1 SIRVFDERHRF
12 AGIDAA
18 KRAPAVVIHI
28 GVLAP
33 AGTSDQ
39 CGCLRRAVHKLPL
52 RDRRT
57 NNGARV
63 DLASSLCVERLS
75 RGHRFL
81 SDIGAK
87 VTSAYRASTKLPEGR
102 RTKMRERSRGS
113 YFISNLPLQRP
124 TSAVSAEDQ

>member
-1 SIRVFDERHRF
+1 MGKVIVHVGSIRVFDERHRF

-18 KRAPAVVIHI
+18 KRAPAVVVHI

-57 NNGARV
+57 KA
-63 DLASSLCVERLS
+63 
-75 RGHRFL
+75 L
-81 SDIGAK
+81 SDQMLA
-87 VTSAYRASTKLPEGR
+87 
-102 RTKMRERSRGS
+102 M
-113 YFISNLPLQRP
+113 PL
-124 TSAVSAEDQ
+124 AVVGLGHEQPVPIF